1 MISNRL
7 VSGLNATGAPLAKAV
22 QGLIQG
28 IGRHVIEG
36 EAQDLERLRATLASA
51 AAAFTTEAAES
62 DLTAHTSVILRALEE
77 YNRRT
82 ERACRRQ
89 SIEYQHMVQMLAD
102 TLGEI
107 TSTSQEN
114 LQHLREFESQLVWA
128 AQIEDVRM
136 LKARLSDCLKQIREE
151 VARQRLSTETTIEK
165 LRGAI
170 RGAEP
175 SAIPANQA
183 VAVDATTG
191 LPGRIVAEAAI
202 AKACEREGPWSMAVL
217 TIERMQTVNAAFGVA
232 VGDQVLTYY
241 AGFVR
246 RHLQPGDETFR
257 WSGPT
262 LIVLMP
268 RSNGMTAARLE
279 MERLTEH
286 KYEHTVRTAT
296 RTILLPISVRWT
308 VLPQMAS
315 SRLLIQ
321 KIDQFIA
328 QPGTSD

>member
-1 MISNRL
+1 
-7 VSGLNATGAPLAKAV
+7 LNAASAPLAKAV
-22 QGLIQG
+22 LGLIQG

-36 EAQDLERLRATLASA
+36 EAQDLEHLRATLARG
-51 AAAFTTEAAES
+51 AAAFTAEAAET
-62 DLTAHTSVILRALEE
+62 DLAAHTSVILRALEE

-114 LQHLREFESQLVWA
+114 LEHLREFESQIVWA
-128 AQIEDVRM
+128 AQIDDVRM

-151 VARQRLSTETTIEK
+151 AARQRLSTQTTVER

-170 RGAEP
+170 RSVEP
-175 SAIPANQA
+175 SAILANEA
-183 VAVDATTG
+183 IAVDATTG
-191 LPGRIVAEAAI
+191 LPGRSVAEGAI
-202 AKACEREGPWSMAVL
+202 QKACEREDPWCMAAL
-217 TIERMQTVNAAFGVA
+217 TIERMQTLNAAFGVA

-241 AGFVR
+241 AGFLR
-246 RHLQPGDETFR
+246 RHLQPADAMFR

-279 MERLTEH
+279 LERLTEH

-328 QPGTSD
+328 QPGTPD